1 MGESRLRRLR
11 AQQDLEAS
19 VGLQTAGGRVSVRW
33 DNDRAA
39 TPMGQLAFFIEFL
52 TLTGLWK
59 RWKDECPLSYTSPN
73 AQQSTTYWVLGC
85 SRFFRVIGVMPM

>member
-11 AQQDLEAS
+11 ARKDLEAS
-19 VGLQTAGGRVSVRW
+19 VGLQTAGGRANVRW

-52 TLTGLWK
+52 ALTGLWK
-59 RWKDECPLSYTSPN
+59 DGSS
-73 AQQSTTYWVLGC
+73 
-85 SRFFRVIGVMPM
+85 